1 MQGQISNQAS
11 EWNAASFQWYSDIQ
25 RSLQNPIF
33 VYFEEIAR
41 VWSPEQAIL
50 EFKNL
55 FISHLN
61 PKSVESLQFL
71 QTILRA
77 NNSQQFLS
85 ILNRSCYI
93 FFNAWATQGKHHFVR
108 DLLQLFTDPSIGKK
122 TFSPLLKRLKSW
134 LCLFVESREYHILQ
148 QLADNYAIH
157 CPPAIESKNWSD
169 RYIAYQLVAQS
180 ANCSNPPEQRD
191 LARALSQRLKD
202 RFKYELAMY
211 TAHAQSANYNQTLYP
226 NPTIFGDDV
235 LRLIKRL
242 VARQGDCSY
251 ENLANRFLAQTKI
264 TDYSNFKKAL
274 NSYLF
279 FSAQSRIDISILKA
293 KFAKKLDSVCPNK
306 HQAPVNSA
314 LILVTCN
321 RAIEWLMTENHQTPS
336 PLFEL
341 LISRGNAIVLSIALL
356 KLVLICPNARPNLEL
371 CLAELI
377 EYYQSHPD
385 VDSNNAIQFFELMKI
400 VLTIY
405 GGDVEYSLVKIKA
418 DAEGGDRVV
427 DLDNYR
433 VFLRVKTPDI
443 T

>member
-1 MQGQISNQAS
+1 
-11 EWNAASFQWYSDIQ
+11 
-25 RSLQNPIF
+25 
-33 VYFEEIAR
+33 
-41 VWSPEQAIL
+41 
-50 EFKNL
+50 
-55 FISHLN
+55 
-61 PKSVESLQFL
+61 
-71 QTILRA
+71 
-77 NNSQQFLS
+77 
-85 ILNRSCYI
+85 
-93 FFNAWATQGKHHFVR
+93 
-108 DLLQLFTDPSIGKK
+108 
-122 TFSPLLKRLKSW
+122 
-134 LCLFVESREYHILQ
+134 
-148 QLADNYAIH
+148 
-157 CPPAIESKNWSD
+157 
-169 RYIAYQLVAQS
+169 
-180 ANCSNPPEQRD
+180 
-191 LARALSQRLKD
+191 
-202 RFKYELAMY
+202 MY
-211 TAHAQSANYNQTLYP
+211 TAHAQSANYNQALYP

-251 ENLANRFLAQTKI
+251 ENSANRFLAQTKI

-306 HQAPVNSA
+306 NQVPVNSA

-321 RAIEWLMTENHQTPS
+321 RAIEWLTTENHQTPS

-418 DAEGGDRVV
+418 DAEVGDRVV

>member
-1 MQGQISNQAS
+1 MNPELFVLLVNTSNLDEATQLTLGLVCMQGQISNQAS

-33 VYFEEIAR
+33 VYFEEIVR

-108 DLLQLFTDPSIGKK
+108 DLLQLFTDPSIGQK

-169 RYIAYQLVAQS
+169 RYIAYQLQ
-180 ANCSNPPEQRD
+180 D
-191 LARALSQRLKD
+191 LRSYAIYSVPLSGRAL
-202 RFKYELAMY
+202 
-211 TAHAQSANYNQTLYP
+211 
-226 NPTIFGDDV
+226 V
-235 LRLIKRL
+235 
-242 VARQGDCSY
+242 
-251 ENLANRFLAQTKI
+251 
-264 TDYSNFKKAL
+264 
-274 NSYLF
+274 
-279 FSAQSRIDISILKA
+279 
-293 KFAKKLDSVCPNK
+293 
-306 HQAPVNSA
+306 
-314 LILVTCN
+314 
-321 RAIEWLMTENHQTPS
+321 
-336 PLFEL
+336 
-341 LISRGNAIVLSIALL
+341 
-356 KLVLICPNARPNLEL
+356 LEL
-371 CLAELI
+371 GR
-377 EYYQSHPD
+377 S
-385 VDSNNAIQFFELMKI
+385 
-400 VLTIY
+400 
-405 GGDVEYSLVKIKA
+405 
-418 DAEGGDRVV
+418 
-427 DLDNYR
+427 
-433 VFLRVKTPDI
+433 
-443 T
+443 